1 MWPCAGSHDKVEGAG
16 AAMDT
21 TVSDKM
27 LRDAVRTDGGRSGAG
42 QALDI
47 DGPRHAQL
55 SLPALAL
62 DGISHHYGSK
72 RALSDVTL
80 SVAPGEIVCLVGP
93 SGCGKSTLLRL
104 AAGLENLQ
112 QGSVAIAGQT
122 IATPG
127 ASLPPERRGI
137 GLVFQDYALF
147 PHLNVIDNVRFGL
160 NRLSAAERD
169 ARAMA
174 ALEQVG
180 MTSFARSFPHALS
193 GGQQQRV
200 ALARAMAPRPSVLL
214 LDEPFSGLDTR
225 LRETVR
231 DETLHVL
238 KRSGAATM
246 IVTHDPEEAMFLAD
260 RIALL
265 RDGQLVQ
272 VGSPTSLY
280 TKPVDAFAASFF
292 GEVNQLNGH
301 VHNSRVDTPVGC
313 LTVPHLP
320 EGAAVDVLIRPEAL
334 RLTMAAEGEVVGV
347 PNLARVEAS
356 RLLGR
361 TSLVHLCVLD
371 RDGQPHHLHAR
382 APGHFLPEEG
392 AHVSVT
398 LEPRQAFVFAKS

>member
-1 MWPCAGSHDKVEGAG
+1 MKWKAS

-21 TVSDKM
+21 TIAEN
-27 LRDAVRTDGGRSGAG
+27 LRTD
-42 QALDI
+42 LDCTQVQPL
-47 DGPRHAQL
+47 DAAAPRHAPLPLPSL
-55 SLPALAL
+55 SL
-62 DGISHHYGSK
+62 DRVSHHYGPK
-72 RALSDVTL
+72 RALSDVSL
-80 SVAPGEIVCLVGP
+80 SIAPGEIVCLVGP

-104 AAGLENLQ
+104 AAGLEIIQ
-112 QGSVAIAGQT
+112 DGTVSIAGQT
-122 IATPG
+122 IARPG
-127 ASLPPERRGI
+127 NSLAPEKRGI

-147 PHLNVIDNVRFGL
+147 PHLNVLDNVRFGL
-160 NRLSAAERD
+160 NRLPAAERD

-180 MTSFARSFPHALS
+180 MEGFTRSFPHALS

-265 RDGQLVQ
+265 RDGHLVQ
-272 VGSPTSLY
+272 LGSPTALY

-292 GEVNQLNGH
+292 GEVNSLTGV
-301 VHNSRVDTPVGC
+301 VHNGRVDTPVGC
-313 LTVPHLP
+313 LAVTHLA
-320 EGAAVDVLIRPEAL
+320 EGTAVDVLIRPEAL
-334 RLTMAAEGEVVGV
+334 RLTMAADGDVTGV

-361 TSLVHLCVLD
+361 TSLVHLRVTD
-371 RDGQPHHLHAR
+371 RDGVPHHLHAR
-382 APGHFLPEEG
+382 APGHFLPEDG
-392 AHVSVT
+392 SHVSVM
-398 LEPRQAFVFAKS
+398 LEPRQAFVFEKR

>member
-1 MWPCAGSHDKVEGAG
+1 MAIPRQ
-16 AAMDT
+16 AARPLP
-21 TVSDKM
+21 S
-27 LRDAVRTDGGRSGAG
+27 
-42 QALDI
+42 
-47 DGPRHAQL
+47 L
-55 SLPALAL
+55 SL
-62 DGISHHYGSK
+62 DHVSHHYGAK
-72 RALSDVTL
+72 QALNDVSL

-104 AAGLENLQ
+104 AAGLETIQ
-112 QGSVAIAGQT
+112 QGTVAIAGQT
-122 IATPG
+122 IAQPG

-147 PHLNVIDNVRFGL
+147 PHLNVLDNVRFGL
-160 NRLSAAERD
+160 NRLPAVERD
-169 ARAMA
+169 ERAMA

-180 MTSFARSFPHALS
+180 MEGFVRSFPHALS

-200 ALARAMAPRPSVLL
+200 ALARAMAPRPAVLL

-265 RDGQLVQ
+265 RDGKLVQ
-272 VGSPTSLY
+272 VGSPTALY
-280 TKPVDAFAASFF
+280 TTPADAFAASFF
-292 GEVNQLNGH
+292 GEVNQLSGR
-301 VHNSRVDTPVGC
+301 VHQARVDTPVGC
-313 LTVPHLP
+313 LTVPHLD
-320 EGAAVDVLIRPEAL
+320 EGTAVDVLIRPEAL
-334 RLTMAAEGEVVGV
+334 RLTMAADGDVTGV

-361 TSLVHLCVLD
+361 TSLIHLRVTD
-371 RDGQPHHLHAR
+371 RDGVPHHLHAR
-382 APGHFLPEEG
+382 APGHFLPEDG
-392 AHVSVT
+392 SHVSVT
-398 LEPRQAFVFAKS
+398 LEPRQAFVFAKG

>member
-1 MWPCAGSHDKVEGAG
+1 MDATISERVVPDAPVSGCAPRRPGAG
-16 AAMDT
+16 
-21 TVSDKM
+21 VPPI
-27 LRDAVRTDGGRSGAG
+27 
-42 QALDI
+42 DI
-47 DGPRHAQL
+47 AGPRQAALPLPSL
-55 SLPALAL
+55 SL
-62 DGISHHYGSK
+62 DHVSHHYGAK
-72 RALSDVTL
+72 QALNDVSL

-93 SGCGKSTLLRL
+93 SGCGKSTLLRI
-104 AAGLENLQ
+104 AAGLETIQ

-122 IATPG
+122 IARPG

-147 PHLNVIDNVRFGL
+147 PHLNVLDNVRFGL
-160 NRLSAAERD
+160 NRLPAAERD
-169 ARAMA
+169 ERALA

-180 MTSFARSFPHALS
+180 MGAFVRAFPHALS

-200 ALARAMAPRPSVLL
+200 ALARAMAPRPAVLL

-265 RDGQLVQ
+265 RDGRLVQ
-272 VGSPTSLY
+272 VGSPTTLY
-280 TKPVDAFAASFF
+280 TRPVDAFAASFF
-292 GEVNQLNGH
+292 GEVNQLSGQ
-301 VHNSRVDTPVGC
+301 VHQGRVETPVGC
-313 LTVPHLP
+313 LTVPHLD
-320 EGAAVDVLIRPEAL
+320 EGVAVDVLIRPEAL
-334 RLTMAAEGEVVGV
+334 RLTLADDGDVTGV

-361 TSLVHLCVLD
+361 TSLIHLRVTD
-371 RDGQPHHLHAR
+371 RDGVPHHLHAR
-382 APGHFLPEEG
+382 APGHFLPEDG
-392 AHVSVT
+392 SHVSVM
-398 LEPRQAFVFAKS
+398 LEPRQAFVFAKA

>member
-1 MWPCAGSHDKVEGAG
+1 
-16 AAMDT
+16 MDT
-21 TVSDKM
+21 TINDAM
-27 LRDAVRTDGGRSGAG
+27 IRDAAGRNQKVGCPP
-42 QALDI
+42 LDMAA
-47 DGPRHAQL
+47 PRLASLPLPSL
-55 SLPALAL
+55 SL
-62 DGISHHYGSK
+62 DKVSHTYGAK
-72 RALSDVTL
+72 RALSDVSL
-80 SVAPGEIVCLVGP
+80 SIAPGEIVCLVGP

-104 AAGLENLQ
+104 AAGLETIQ
-112 QGSVAIAGQT
+112 EGSVAIAGQT
-122 IATPG
+122 IAQPG
-127 ASLPPERRGI
+127 SSLPPERRGI

-147 PHLNVIDNVRFGL
+147 PHLNVLDNVRFGL
-160 NRLSAAERD
+160 NRLPAVERD
-169 ARAMA
+169 ERAMA

-180 MTSFARSFPHALS
+180 MEGFVRAFPHALS

-225 LRETVR
+225 LRESVR

-265 RDGQLVQ
+265 RDGRLVQ
-272 VGSPTSLY
+272 VGSPTALY

-292 GEVNQLNGH
+292 GEVNQLAG
-301 VHNSRVDTPVGC
+301 VVRQGRVDTPVGC
-313 LTVPHLP
+313 LTVPHLD

-334 RLTMAAEGEVVGV
+334 RLTMAADGDGVGV

-361 TSLVHLCVLD
+361 TSLVHLRISD
-371 RDGQPHHLHAR
+371 RDGRPHHLHAR
-382 APGHFLPEEG
+382 APGHFLPEDG
-392 AHVSVT
+392 SHVSVT
-398 LEPRQAFVFAKS
+398 LEPRQAFVFEKM

>member
-1 MWPCAGSHDKVEGAG
+1 MQLDQAG
-16 AAMDT
+16 AVGRPAAP
-21 TVSDKM
+21 V
-27 LRDAVRTDGGRSGAG
+27 LPLDAAG
-42 QALDI
+42 TRRARL
-47 DGPRHAQL
+47 PLPSL
-55 SLPALAL
+55 SL
-62 DGISHHYGSK
+62 DNISHHYGPK
-72 RALSDVTL
+72 RALNDVSL

-104 AAGLENLQ
+104 AAGLENIQ
-112 QGSVAIAGQT
+112 QGSVSIAGQT
-122 IATPG
+122 IARPG

-147 PHLNVIDNVRFGL
+147 PHLNVLDNVRFGL
-160 NRLSAAERD
+160 NRLPAAERD
-169 ARAMA
+169 ERALA

-180 MTSFARSFPHALS
+180 MAGFTRSFPHALS

-200 ALARAMAPRPSVLL
+200 ALARAMAPRPAVLL

-265 RDGQLVQ
+265 RDGHLVQ
-272 VGSPTSLY
+272 VGSPTALY
-280 TKPVDAFAASFF
+280 TKPADAFAASFF
-292 GEVNQLNGH
+292 GEVNQLAGTVRH
-301 VHNSRVDTPVGC
+301 GRVDTPVGC
-313 LTVPHLP
+313 LTVTHLP
-320 EGAAVDVLIRPEAL
+320 EGAEADVLIRPEAL
-334 RLTMAAEGEVVGV
+334 RLSLAADGDVTGV

-361 TSLVHLCVLD
+361 TSLVHLCVTD
-371 RDGQPHHLHAR
+371 RDGVPHHLHAR
-382 APGHFLPEEG
+382 APGHFLPEDG
-392 AHVSVT
+392 SHVCVA
-398 LEPRQAFVFAKS
+398 LEPRQAFVFAKA